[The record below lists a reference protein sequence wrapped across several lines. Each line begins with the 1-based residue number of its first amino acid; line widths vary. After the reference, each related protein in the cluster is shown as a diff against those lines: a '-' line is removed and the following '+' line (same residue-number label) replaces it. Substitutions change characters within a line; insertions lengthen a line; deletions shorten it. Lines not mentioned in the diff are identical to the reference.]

1 MTNIQGVIG
10 STGPNTLTGPS
21 SGHCLL
27 IGGGGAAQITGGSSD
42 RLLIGGGTTYDLN
55 DAALEAIVAEWDRTD
70 IGFTQ
75 RVLDLTS
82 GGGLNGSYVL
92 TASTIT
98 EDAQAN
104 TLASGTGQTWF
115 IVHSRDLVV
124 NKKATDIETVV
135 P

>member
-1 MTNIQGVIG
+1 
-10 STGPNTLTGPS
+10 
-21 SGHCLL
+21 
-27 IGGGGAAQITGGSSD
+27 
-42 RLLIGGGTTYDLN
+42 
-55 DAALEAIVAEWDRTD
+55 VAEWDRTD

-75 RVLDLTS
+75 RVSDLTS

-104 TLASGTGQTWF
+104 TLTSGTGQTWF
-115 IVHSRDLVV
+115 IVHARDKVA
-124 NKKATDIETVV
+124 NEKATDVETVV